1 MYSQG
6 RRALIES
13 FIILLIALV
22 IVFLAAEVFTNALEH
37 LGERMGVS
45 EGVTGSIFAAVGTAM
60 PETIVPI
67 VAILAGG
74 ATEAVNQQVGLGA
87 ILGAPFMLATLTLG
101 LMAWFAGKKRGWS
114 TPFTPESSGLE
125 RDIRTFMLAFV
136 LVIVA
141 GLLPEAW
148 ASVKIFVAL
157 SLFLLYFIYLLRT
170 IKASK
175 ILVAEGHATEAD
187 NDLYVARL
195 LGDATPVAVLQ
206 LLAGLSLLVI
216 GAKIFVHGVEMASG
230 LLGVSALVV
239 SLLIVPIATELPEKV
254 NSILWIRR
262 GRDTLAFGNITG
274 AMVFQGTIIPAA
286 GILLMPWHL
295 SDVHAAAAVVLAL
308 LGSGSLWLLHKT
320 GRLKPAFLCL
330 NMLFYAAFLCFILLG

>member
-1 MYSQG
+1 MIS
-6 RRALIES
+6 S
-13 FIILLIALV
+13 FIILLVALV
-22 IVFLAAEVFTNALEH
+22 IVFLAAEIFTNALEH

-74 ATEAVNQQVGLGA
+74 AAESVNQEVGLGA

-101 LMAWFAGKKRGWS
+101 MMAWFAGRKRGWTAS
-114 TPFTPESSGLE
+114 FTPEPSGLE
-125 RDIRTFMLAFV
+125 RDIRTFLLAFV

-141 GLLPEAW
+141 ALLPERW
-148 ASVKIFVAL
+148 ATMKIFVAL
-157 SLFLLYFIYLLRT
+157 SLCLLYFIYLLRT
-170 IKASK
+170 INASK
-175 ILVAEGHATEAD
+175 ALVAEGHATEAD
-187 NDLYVARL
+187 NNLYLARF
-195 LGDATPVAVLQ
+195 LGDSTPVASLQ

-216 GAKIFVHGVEMASG
+216 GAKIFVHGVEMVSS
-230 LLGVSALVV
+230 LLGISALVV
-239 SLLIVPIATELPEKV
+239 ALLIVPIATELPEKV

-274 AMVFQGTIIPAA
+274 AMVFQGTLIPAA
-286 GILLMPWHL
+286 GMLLMPWHL
-295 SDVHAAAAVVLAL
+295 SDAHAAAAVVLAL
-308 LGSGSLWLLHKT
+308 FGSGSLWLLHKT

-330 NMLFYAAFLCFILLG
+330 NMLLYATFIAFVLLG